1 MKEKGEGLGLS
12 LREASKLSGV
22 SHTHIRD
29 IEDGRSI
36 PSFEMVMKFLRAYGV
51 EIEVFLRETGYL
63 SSHGEPEGLGAV
75 RRVPVIS
82 WAQAG
87 NWQELCAT
95 FQYGEHEEYVETDS
109 KGVFALKV
117 RGDSMETEFREGD
130 IIVINPYLKP
140 EHNDYV
146 VIANNEGEATF
157 KQLKKYGKTRVLHP
171 LNPKYD
177 DMELNKDIEYRIVG
191 VVMEKKKRYR

>member
-29 IEDGRSI
+29 IEDGRSN

-63 SSHGEPEGLGAV
+63 SSRGEPEGLGAV

-87 NWQELCAT
+87 
-95 FQYGEHEEYVETDS
+95 
-109 KGVFALKV
+109 
-117 RGDSMETEFREGD
+117 
-130 IIVINPYLKP
+130 
-140 EHNDYV
+140 
-146 VIANNEGEATF
+146 
-157 KQLKKYGKTRVLHP
+157 
-171 LNPKYD
+171 
-177 DMELNKDIEYRIVG
+177 
-191 VVMEKKKRYR
+191 